1 MPSCSLSDLNASLCV
16 GEWNGDGFIICLKFD
31 VSFLNVTKMGE
42 KSKNSDGIATKE
54 MIVKLKRE
62 CFWEE
67 AQRFVFN

>member
-1 MPSCSLSDLNASLCV
+1 
-16 GEWNGDGFIICLKFD
+16 
-31 VSFLNVTKMGE
+31 MGE